1 MIDTKAIR
9 TKVLDLAIQGKLT
22 EQKAE
27 DGTSIELYEA
37 LQKSKTELEK
47 KGVIKKRKPLD
58 EIKEK
63 EKTIPIPVSWKW
75 VRLGELIVSISGGKS
90 FKCLESM
97 PDDNQMGVVKVSA
110 VTWGAFQQNES
121 KTCLSADMWNEDYRI
136 KPGDFLISRSNTD
149 EFVGNCVIVE
159 DITKRLMLSDKILRI
174 EYLAGINKWYIL
186 YAMRTRF
193 IREQIISIATGTSA
207 SMKNISQDGICS
219 LLIPLPPIK
228 EQARI
233 VEKLSKIKDI
243 LIKIDD
249 DQIQYAKDT
258 ETLKAKMIEAGL
270 RGKLTKQL
278 PEDGTAEELYQQIQ
292 LEKRE
297 LVKAKK
303 IKKTQPLPKIEDKEI
318 PFEIPFTWKWVRLG
332 EIISLLS
339 GTDLTPEGYNDTGD
353 GIPYMTGAS
362 NIVNGHLITNRW
374 TLTPKNITHEG
385 ELLLVCKGSGF
396 GKTVVCDVKEA
407 HIARQFMSIR
417 TIKDVEI
424 QYVDYFLAFSIRS
437 IREAGK
443 GLIPGIDRDTVL
455 RMLMPLPPLAEQ
467 RRIVDRIASLYTF
480 L

>member
-9 TKVLDLAIQGKLT
+9 TKILDLAIQGKLT

-27 DGTSIELYEA
+27 DGTGEGLYQHILARIAETTGGR
-37 LQKSKTELEK
+37 SKK
-47 KGVIKKRKPLD
+47 HQ
-58 EIKEK
+58 
-63 EKTIPIPVSWKW
+63 KTIASSNQETFVIPPNWIW
-75 VRLGELIVSISGGKS
+75 VRLGDVCTNIEYGSSSKSSTTGKIPVLRMCNIQNVRILYYDLVFTSDEEEIAKYSLEEGDLLFNRCNSIEHVGKTGIYRN
-90 FKCLESM
+90 EM
-97 PDDNQMGVVKVSA
+97 PAIFAGYLVRIRPVLM
-110 VTWGAFQQNES
+110 
-121 KTCLSADMWNEDYRI
+121 SADYLNFVMQSSYYWKYCASVRSDAVGQSNINAEKI
-136 KPGDFLISRSNTD
+136 KQF
-149 EFVGNCVIVE
+149 
-159 DITKRLMLSDKILRI
+159 
-174 EYLAGINKWYIL
+174 
-186 YAMRTRF
+186 RF
-193 IREQIISIATGTSA
+193 
-207 SMKNISQDGICS
+207 
-219 LLIPLPPIK
+219 PLPPLA
-228 EQARI
+228 EQQRI
-233 VEKLSKIKDI
+233 VDLLSNVVSALDG
-243 LIKIDD
+243 IDD
-249 DQIQYAKDT
+249 RQKKYIEDI
-258 ETLKAKMIEAGL
+258 ETLRVKLFKAAL

-374 TLTPKNITHEG
+374 TLTPKNIAHEG

-467 RRIVDRIASLYTF
+467 RRIVDRIASLYAF